1 MSYTSVNDFVSK
13 LEKNTPSAKNFEK
26 QRRLE
31 KVYLNAPVN
40 FGRYQILPLPSL
52 VTGYPYVDLPR
63 TREIN
68 LPRKN
73 MKSDGTELVYNAWIK
88 ILPSSA
94 YTVRDDTGREVSSLT
109 INDEK
114 LLRTA
119 HSLHDELFNE
129 LEMKDN
135 AMDPVLGKLI
145 RIKNYTLF
153 HAYCVNRWTLEN
165 MRTPERQNFSAL
177 FVVTSKKFQEALT
190 NDINQFGL
198 INGLDDAW
206 LNQVYNRD
214 LTGHQGFLMF
224 SVQRDSS
231 RPGFSFTANHAVG
244 KGDYLKTVSIP
255 EDDMALMGDPIE
267 TFLGWQAN
275 RNDETVQVGQK
286 RLFNENLINETINF
300 MTQQLAK
307 IRIAKQTGGDVK
319 AAIAAT
325 NEEVLRAQAP
335 TNTMGRVTNDPML
348 ANMASED
355 NSNVMNNNFQNVAV
369 NPQEVVNRNTDP
381 FSTPPAAHLDPVT
394 ASPVFG
400 QSNSE
405 FTKPAFMSNPS
416 YGAQEDSSDLPF

>member
-40 FGRYQILPLPSL
+40 FGRYQVLPLPSL

-348 ANMASED
+348 ANMASEA

>member
-1 MSYTSVNDFVSK
+1 
-13 LEKNTPSAKNFEK
+13 
-26 QRRLE
+26 
-31 KVYLNAPVN
+31 
-40 FGRYQILPLPSL
+40 
-52 VTGYPYVDLPR
+52 
-63 TREIN
+63 
-68 LPRKN
+68 
-73 MKSDGTELVYNAWIK
+73 
-88 ILPSSA
+88 
-94 YTVRDDTGREVSSLT
+94 
-109 INDEK
+109 
-114 LLRTA
+114 
-119 HSLHDELFNE
+119 
-129 LEMKDN
+129 
-135 AMDPVLGKLI
+135 
-145 RIKNYTLF
+145 
-153 HAYCVNRWTLEN
+153 
-165 MRTPERQNFSAL
+165 
-177 FVVTSKKFQEALT
+177 
-190 NDINQFGL
+190 
-198 INGLDDAW
+198 
-206 LNQVYNRD
+206 
-214 LTGHQGFLMF
+214 
-224 SVQRDSS
+224 
-231 RPGFSFTANHAVG
+231 
-244 KGDYLKTVSIP
+244 
-255 EDDMALMGDPIE
+255 MALMGDPIE

-348 ANMASED
+348 ANMASEA